1 MTTPKPTQ
9 VTTVEE
15 LQQKSAKLRKFFDQ
29 HLPYAR
35 PTPVLADFVRVQHE
49 LMWGGVWLEPGLDLK
64 LRSFA
69 TISAQ
74 CVNGYDFGVEHQVRT
89 GLTVGLSPRQI
100 KGIFIQLLFYAGIPA
115 TVFGLRVAQEVINER
130 AQWKSQDVPPEI
142 DAGWRSTMAEG
153 LQRGRE
159 LRIRHWGVDAN
170 QAEETSVARRLAPH
184 IAELVDGYHFGEV
197 WARDDLS
204 PKERMVCILSAL
216 MCRGH
221 MKQLRRHVEYALN
234 AGLTKEEICQVFS
247 QAGWYRGWPCVE
259 DALEQAQKVF
269 QERGL

>member
-1 MTTPKPTQ
+1 MTT
-9 VTTVEE
+9 VAE

-35 PTPVLADFVRVQHE
+35 PTPVLADFIRVQHE

-74 CVNGYDFGVEHQVRT
+74 CVNGFDFGVEHQVRT
-89 GLTVGLSPRQI
+89 GLTVGMTPQQI

-115 TVFGLRVAQEVINER
+115 TVFGLRIAQDVINER
-130 AQWKSQDVPPEI
+130 EEWKAQDVPV
-142 DAGWRSTMAEG
+142 DTHWLHSMAARV
-153 LQRGRE
+153 QRGRA
-159 LRIRHWGVDAN
+159 LRIKHWGGQAN
-170 QAEETSVARRLAPH
+170 QEVETSLARQLVPEA
-184 IAELVDGYHFGEV
+184 AELVDGYLFGEV
-197 WARDDLS
+197 WARADLS
-204 PKERMVCILSAL
+204 PKERMVCILAAL

-221 MKQLRRHVEYALN
+221 WKQLRRNVEYALDV
-234 AGLTKEEICQVFS
+234 GLTKQEICQVFS

-259 DALEQAQKVF
+259 DALEKAAEVF

>member
-1 MTTPKPTQ
+1 MTTVQ
-9 VTTVEE
+9 E
-15 LQQKSAKLRKFFDQ
+15 LQEKSAKLRKFFDQ

-35 PTPVLADFVRVQHE
+35 STPVLADFVRVQHE

-89 GLTVGLSPRQI
+89 GLTVGITPRQI
-100 KGIFIQLLFYAGIPA
+100 KGIFIQLMFYAGLPA
-115 TVFGLRVAQEVINER
+115 TVFGLRVAQEVINQREE
-130 AQWKSQDVPPEI
+130 WKSQDVPLDV
-142 DAGWRSTMAEG
+142 DAGWLDSRAARA
-153 LQRGRE
+153 QRGRE
-159 LRIRHWGVDAN
+159 LRIQHWGAQAN
-170 QAEETSVARRLAPH
+170 QAEETSVARQLAPE
-184 IAELVDGYHFGEV
+184 IAKLVDGYHFGEV

-204 PKERMVCILSAL
+204 PRERMVCILAAL

-221 MKQLRRHVEYALN
+221 LKQLRRNVEYALHV
-234 AGLTKEEICQVFS
+234 GLTKEEICQVFS

-259 DALEQAQKVF
+259 DALEQAQEVF
-269 QERGL
+269 LARGI